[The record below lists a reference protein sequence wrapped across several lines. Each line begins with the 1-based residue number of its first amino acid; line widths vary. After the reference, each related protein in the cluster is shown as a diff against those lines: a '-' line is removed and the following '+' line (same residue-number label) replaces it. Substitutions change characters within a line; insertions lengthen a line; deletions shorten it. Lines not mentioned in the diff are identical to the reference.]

1 MIIDVTSASVSNA
14 KYWTAER
21 FLVRMEDTAAA
32 IALGYYEA
40 EVFKEIARYTP
51 VNGAVLI
58 DVTDFVRAYHEIG
71 QLGRLYLVG
80 NNTRFVGYVIA
91 GRINPAGVLIPR
103 HALMEAEDPAMIVP
117 PQKMLLNVQNS
128 TFVMAEFYA
137 PRANEWHVDG
147 FAQWDNSMR
156 NLTNFNTAGF
166 ALKDGDFSEDFRPEL
181 ADTCKPFALVEWQS
195 FSGATRRHV
204 FYIVKQ
210 TNETEETISLE
221 NVQNEYTEIKGETD
235 GFSLRLEDLTRYDL
249 WYYSDMITSSDV
261 RVSIDGGSTFYRV
274 QVTDKKYTIP
284 DTDAGRFS
292 TLEIAIK
299 FRKYDAV
306 NL

>member
-14 KYWTAER
+14 EYWTAER
-21 FLVRMEDTAAA
+21 FLVRMEDPAGY
-32 IALGYYEA
+32 IVLGYYEA

-58 DVTDFVRAYHEIG
+58 DVTDFVRAYPE
-71 QLGRLYLVG
+71 LGRLYLVG
-80 NNTRFVGYVIA
+80 YNTRFVGYVIA

-103 HALMEAEDPAMIVP
+103 HALMDAQDPALIIP
-117 PQKMLLNVQNS
+117 PQKMLLDVQNS

-137 PRANEWHVDG
+137 QRANEWEDMDG
-147 FAQWDNSMR
+147 FAQWDNAMR
-156 NLTNFNTAGF
+156 NLINFNTAGF
-166 ALKDGDFSEDFRPEL
+166 VLKNGDVSEDFRPEL
-181 ADTCKPFALVEWQS
+181 ADTCKPLALVEWQS

-221 NVQNEYTEIKGETD
+221 NVQNEYTELKGETD

-249 WYYSDMITSSDV
+249 WYYSDMITSSNV
-261 RVSIDGGSTFYRV
+261 RVSIDGGATFYRV

-284 DTDAGRFS
+284 DTDAGRLS

-299 FRKYDAV
+299 FRKYDTI
-306 NL
+306 

>member
-1 MIIDVTSASVSNA
+1 MIIDVTSNSVSNV

-21 FLVRMEDTAAA
+21 FLVRMEDTASEIA
-32 IALGYYEA
+32 IGYYEA
-40 EVFKEIARYTP
+40 DVFKEIARYTP

-58 DVTDFVRAYHEIG
+58 DVTDFVRAYYELG
-71 QLGRLYLVG
+71 QLGRLYIVG
-80 NNTRFVGYVIA
+80 NNTRFFDYVIA

-103 HALMEAEDPAMIVP
+103 HSLMDTVDPALIVP
-117 PQKMLLNVQNS
+117 PQKMLLDVQNS

-137 PRANEWHVDG
+137 QRANEWNVDG

-166 ALKDGDFSEDFRPEL
+166 ALKNSEVSENYSPEL
-181 ADTCKPFALVEWQS
+181 ADTCKPLALVEWQS

-284 DTDAGRFS
+284 ETDAGRLS

-299 FRKYDAV
+299 FRKYDTI
-306 NL
+306 

>member
-1 MIIDVTSASVSNA
+1 MIIDITNGDFLSGVA
-14 KYWTAER
+14 YWKAER
-21 FLVRMEDTAAA
+21 FLVKWQTN
-32 IALGYYEA
+32 GT
-40 EVFKEIARYTP
+40 EVRFSYTEGGETIEVARYTP
-51 VNGAVLI
+51 DVNGEVLI
-58 DVTDFVRAYHEIG
+58 DVTDFVRAYPERNILKFQTG
-71 QLGRLYLVG
+71 QTVRTVYFNV
-80 NNTRFVGYVIA
+80 A

-103 HALMEAEDPAMIVP
+103 HEPMYTEDPAFIIP

-128 TFVMAEFYA
+128 SFVMAEFYS

-156 NLTNFNTAGF
+156 NLVNFNTDGF
-166 ALKDGDFSEDFRPEL
+166 ALRDGDFSENYRPEL
-181 ADTCKPFALVEWQS
+181 ADTCKPLALVEWQS

-210 TNETEETISLE
+210 TNETEETIALE

-284 DTDAGRFS
+284 DTDAGRLS

-299 FRKYDAV
+299 FRKYDTI
-306 NL
+306 

>member
-1 MIIDVTSASVSNA
+1 MIIDVTSNSVSNV

-21 FLVRMEDTAAA
+21 FLVRMEDTAAE
-32 IALGYYEA
+32 IVLGYYEA

-58 DVTDFVRAYHEIG
+58 DVTDFVRAYPE
-71 QLGRLYLVG
+71 LKRLYLIG
-80 NNTRFVGYVIA
+80 DNTRFVGYVIA

-103 HALMEAEDPAMIVP
+103 HALMDTVDPALIVP
-117 PQKMLLNVQNS
+117 PQKMLLDVQNS
-128 TFVMAEFYA
+128 TFVMAEFCA
-137 PRANEWHVDG
+137 PRANEWEVYG
-147 FAQWDNSMR
+147 FAQWDNAMQ

-166 ALKDGDFSEDFRPEL
+166 ALKNSEVSEDFLPEL
-181 ADTCKPFALVEWQS
+181 ADTCKPIALVEWQS
-195 FSGATRRHV
+195 FIGATRRHV

-249 WYYSDMITSSDV
+249 WYYSDMITSSNV

-284 DTDAGRFS
+284 DTDAGRLS

-299 FRKYDAV
+299 FRKYDTI
-306 NL
+306 

>member
-14 KYWTAER
+14 EYWTAER

-40 EVFKEIARYTP
+40 ELFKEIARYTP

-58 DVTDFVRAYHEIG
+58 DVTDFVRAKQQNAGE
-71 QLGRLYLVG
+71 LGRIYLIG
-80 NNTRFVGYVIA
+80 DNTRFVSYVIA

-103 HALMEAEDPAMIVP
+103 HELMDTVDPALIVP
-117 PQKMLLNVQNS
+117 PQKMLLDVQNS

-137 PRANEWHVDG
+137 PRANEWDVDG

-166 ALKDGDFSEDFRPEL
+166 ALKNSYVTEDFRPEL
-181 ADTCKPFALVEWQS
+181 ADTCKPIALVEWQS

-249 WYYSDMITSSDV
+249 WYYSDMIISSNV

-274 QVTDKKYTIP
+274 QVKDKKYTIP
-284 DTDAGRFS
+284 DTDAGRLS

-299 FRKYDAV
+299 FRKYDTI
-306 NL
+306 

>member
-1 MIIDVTSASVSNA
+1 MIIDVTSNSVSNV

-21 FLVRMEDTAAA
+21 FLVRMEDTAAE

-58 DVTDFVRAYHEIG
+58 DVTDFVRAYPE
-71 QLGRLYLVG
+71 LKCLYLLG
-80 NNTRFVGYVIA
+80 DNTRYVGYVIA

-103 HALMEAEDPAMIVP
+103 HALMDTVDPALIVP
-117 PQKMLLNVQNS
+117 PQKMLLDVQNS

-137 PRANEWHVDG
+137 PRANEWNVDG

-166 ALKDGDFSEDFRPEL
+166 ALRNSDVTENYRPEL
-181 ADTCKPFALVEWQS
+181 ADTCKQMALVEWQS

-261 RVSIDGGSTFYRV
+261 RVSIDGGRAAFNV
-274 QVTDKKYTIP
+274 GDCNKIP
-284 DTDAGRFS
+284 
-292 TLEIAIK
+292 
-299 FRKYDAV
+299 
-306 NL
+306 

>member
-1 MIIDVTSASVSNA
+1 MIIDVTSNSVSNV

-21 FLVRMEDTAAA
+21 FLVRMEDTASE

-40 EVFKEIARYTP
+40 DLFKEIARYTP
-51 VNGAVLI
+51 VNGAVLV
-58 DVTDFVRAYHEIG
+58 DVTDFVRAYYELG

-80 NNTRFVGYVIA
+80 DNTRFVGYVIA

-103 HALMEAEDPAMIVP
+103 HALMDTVDPALIVP
-117 PQKMLLNVQNS
+117 PQKMLLDVQNS

-137 PRANEWHVDG
+137 PRANEWSVDG

-166 ALKDGDFSEDFRPEL
+166 ALKSDNASEDFRPEL
-181 ADTCKPFALVEWQS
+181 ADTCKPLALVEWQS

-274 QVTDKKYTIP
+274 QVTEKKYTIP
-284 DTDAGRFS
+284 DTDSGRLS

-299 FRKYDAV
+299 FRKYDTI
-306 NL
+306 